1 MLSKNRNQRFK
12 CNCIRVRNSGEMA
25 PIFEKF
31 GKIRISH
38 SVGSFV
44 TNVFLLGDPKA
55 DKTTLTQEL
64 LASSTLA
71 LLRKSSLLLLV
82 RYVVKEVLDEVH
94 KEINANTITDKVF
107 MRPCRSSWLLGG
119 EYMN

>member
-1 MLSKNRNQRFK
+1 MT
-12 CNCIRVRNSGEMA
+12 

-31 GKIRISH
+31 GKVRISH

-55 DKTTLTQEL
+55 DKMTLKLLKIEL

-82 RYVVKEVLDEVH
+82 GYVVKEVLDEVH
-94 KEINANTITDKVF
+94 KAINANTITDKVF